1 MKNGLTKTIGML
13 LIVVAT
19 YGCATMGD
27 RTEPTSGVQTLS
39 PPSGFPST
47 PSPPTMPARP
57 SAPMTSETSTSA
69 SQAPAK
75 PSGSIWNNQV
85 GSLYRDV
92 KARNI
97 GDTVT
102 ITVVESADAS
112 EEATTET
119 KRSHNWGGKLSAS
132 NPAVAGKNLLGG
144 STALDYSAEFGRGL
158 KGSGKTTRTNTV
170 KAYMTATVVDVLP
183 NGNLVIR
190 GSRWVKVNDELHQIV
205 LEGVIRPVDISR
217 NNTVMSQ
224 NIADAKIFIVGKGP
238 VSRQQRPGW
247 LGQVIDLL
255 FPF

>member
-1 MKNGLTKTIGML
+1 MTKFWECRAIKIIGTL
-13 LIVVAT
+13 LIVAT
-19 YGCATMGD
+19 AYGCATMGD
-27 RTEPTSGVQTLS
+27 RTDSATHSQFIPPPAPSQS
-39 PPSGFPST
+39 PAYEIPSSHPS
-47 PSPPTMPARP
+47 
-57 SAPMTSETSTSA
+57 
-69 SQAPAK
+69 SQPLPQ

-85 GSLYRDV
+85 GSLYRDI

-97 GDTVT
+97 GDTIT
-102 ITVVESADAS
+102 ITVSESADAS

-119 KRSHNWGGKLSAS
+119 NRTHSWGGKLSAS

-144 STALDYSAEFGRGL
+144 STALDYGAEFGRGL

-190 GSRWVKVNDELHQIV
+190 GSRWVKVNDEVHQII
-205 LEGVIRPVDISR
+205 LEGVVRPVDITR

-247 LGQVIDLL
+247 LGQIMDLL

>member
-1 MKNGLTKTIGML
+1 
-13 LIVVAT
+13 
-19 YGCATMGD
+19 
-27 RTEPTSGVQTLS
+27 
-39 PPSGFPST
+39 
-47 PSPPTMPARP
+47 MP
-57 SAPMTSETSTSA
+57 
-69 SQAPAK
+69 Q
-75 PSGSIWNNQV
+75 PSGSIWTNQS
-85 GSLYRDV
+85 GSLYQDI
-92 KARNI
+92 KARNV
-97 GDTVT
+97 GDIVT
-102 ITVVESADAS
+102 ITVSESADAS

-119 KRSHNWGGKLSAS
+119 KRSHDWGGSISAS

-144 STALDYSAEFGRGL
+144 ATALDYSAQFGRGN

-190 GSRWVKVNDELHQIV
+190 GSRWGKVNDELHQIV

-247 LGQVIDLL
+247 LGQIIDLL